1 MEIFLTGTDSP
12 FEGDD
17 ISDDVRLPASSV
29 AETLKMD
36 PMVDLVAET
45 LKMNPLNDL
54 LQENSR
60 LGKSVLESIRPSIDT
75 SAWAGLVKASVL
87 DTSVWSGLAK
97 GPALD
102 TAKLM
107 GSFNPTLDTAKLMGS
122 FNPTLDTAKLMGSFN
137 PTLDTVKLM
146 TQLHTH
152 ASFLPEDVLKQIS
165 SKIAF
170 YNPKSLQATV
180 QIAQADTEIGE
191 AAALAVEEHLDELE
205 EFVSTT
211 TGHGL
216 SEWKELKP
224 SKKWNFAGAT
234 FAVLINT
241 LEAGLTASSGG
252 MMAAQMVSGLVV
264 YLFFIAHL
272 EADVRESRGVDEAG
286 Q

>member
-29 AETLKMD
+29 AETLMMD

-107 GSFNPTLDTAKLMGS
+107 GSFNPTLDTA
-122 FNPTLDTAKLMGSFN
+122 
-137 PTLDTVKLM
+137 KLM

>member
-45 LKMNPLNDL
+45 LKINPLNYL

-102 TAKLM
+102 TA
-107 GSFNPTLDTAKLMGS
+107 
-122 FNPTLDTAKLMGSFN
+122 
-137 PTLDTVKLM
+137 KLM

>member
-1 MEIFLTGTDSP
+1 MTGTDSP

-137 PTLDTVKLM
+137 PTLDTAKLM

>member
-97 GPALD
+97 GPA
-102 TAKLM
+102 
-107 GSFNPTLDTAKLMGS
+107 LDTAKLMGS

>member
-1 MEIFLTGTDSP
+1 
-12 FEGDD
+12 
-17 ISDDVRLPASSV
+17 
-29 AETLKMD
+29 
-36 PMVDLVAET
+36 MV
-45 LKMNPLNDL
+45 KGSYNP
-54 LQENSR
+54 
-60 LGKSVLESIRPSIDT
+60 T
-75 SAWAGLVKASVL
+75 
-87 DTSVWSGLAK
+87 
-97 GPALD
+97 LD

-137 PTLDTVKLM
+137 PTLDTAKLMGSFHPTMDTATQMGSEHPAADTPTLEGSLNPTLDTAKLMGSFNPTLDTAKLM

-252 MMAAQMVSGLVV
+252 MM
-264 YLFFIAHL
+264 
-272 EADVRESRGVDEAG
+272 
-286 Q
+286 

>member
-107 GSFNPTLDTAKLMGS
+107 GSFNPTLDTA
-122 FNPTLDTAKLMGSFN
+122 
-137 PTLDTVKLM
+137 KLM

>member
-1 MEIFLTGTDSP
+1 
-12 FEGDD
+12 
-17 ISDDVRLPASSV
+17 
-29 AETLKMD
+29 MD

-45 LKMNPLNDL
+45 LKMDPLNDL

-122 FNPTLDTAKLMGSFN
+122 FNPTLDTVKLMGSFH

>member
-1 MEIFLTGTDSP
+1 
-12 FEGDD
+12 
-17 ISDDVRLPASSV
+17 
-29 AETLKMD
+29 MD

-122 FNPTLDTAKLMGSFN
+122 FNPTLDTVKLMGSFN

>member
-1 MEIFLTGTDSP
+1 
-12 FEGDD
+12 
-17 ISDDVRLPASSV
+17 
-29 AETLKMD
+29 
-36 PMVDLVAET
+36 
-45 LKMNPLNDL
+45 
-54 LQENSR
+54 
-60 LGKSVLESIRPSIDT
+60 
-75 SAWAGLVKASVL
+75 
-87 DTSVWSGLAK
+87 
-97 GPALD
+97 
-102 TAKLM
+102 M

-122 FNPTLDTAKLMGSFN
+122 FNPTLDTVKLMGSFN

>member
-1 MEIFLTGTDSP
+1 MN
-12 FEGDD
+12 
-17 ISDDVRLPASSV
+17 
-29 AETLKMD
+29 

-107 GSFNPTLDTAKLMGS
+107 GSFNPTLDTA
-122 FNPTLDTAKLMGSFN
+122 
-137 PTLDTVKLM
+137 KLM

-241 LEAGLTASSGG
+241 LEAGLTASSSG

>member
-137 PTLDTVKLM
+137 PTLDTAKLM

>member
-97 GPALD
+97 GPA
-102 TAKLM
+102 
-107 GSFNPTLDTAKLMGS
+107 
-122 FNPTLDTAKLMGSFN
+122 LDTAKLMGSFN

>member
-1 MEIFLTGTDSP
+1 L
-12 FEGDD
+12 
-17 ISDDVRLPASSV
+17 V

-75 SAWAGLVKASVL
+75 S
-87 DTSVWSGLAK
+87 VWSGLAK

-107 GSFNPTLDTAKLMGS
+107 VSFNPTLDTAKLMGS

-137 PTLDTVKLM
+137 PTLDTAKLM

-191 AAALAVEEHLDELE
+191 A
-205 EFVSTT
+205 
-211 TGHGL
+211 
-216 SEWKELKP
+216 
-224 SKKWNFAGAT
+224 
-234 FAVLINT
+234 
-241 LEAGLTASSGG
+241 
-252 MMAAQMVSGLVV
+252 
-264 YLFFIAHL
+264 
-272 EADVRESRGVDEAG
+272 
-286 Q
+286 

>member
-29 AETLKMD
+29 AETLKMN

-107 GSFNPTLDTAKLMGS
+107 GSFNPTLDTA
-122 FNPTLDTAKLMGSFN
+122 
-137 PTLDTVKLM
+137 KLM